1 MQYPAKV
8 ISAAKVRI
16 TRQISAMAKIKR
28 NCVPVK
34 NRMAAGCTVL
44 AHPGL
49 PCVHNRMA
57 LFVKNPDM
65 RPQFHFT
72 GLRAIKD
79 TVYEI
84 LK

>member
-1 MQYPAKV
+1 MQYPAMV
-8 ISAAKVRI
+8 INAAKAI
-16 TRQISAMAKIKR
+16 IKMQISAMARIKR

-72 GLRAIKD
+72 DYGQLKTSSIKF
-79 TVYEI
+79 
-84 LK
+84 